1 MSNYEEVKNDY
12 SVENIINTNCSDEK
26 DDVNE
31 RPISSA

>member
-12 SVENIINTNCSDEK
+12 SVENIVSSYSDEK
-26 DDVNE
+26 DDVNR